1 MTPPSLAPAAPATSL
16 ELCSPVEELY
26 FGAAAARGART
37 LYLYADDPRAEP
49 QAIGYDEL
57 LRRARGA
64 AASLQVKPGQP
75 FLVLAT
81 SELESISAI
90 LGGMLLGALPVPCA
104 PPAGL
109 GGLSGWRTRL
119 AETAEA
125 LGAQLLVVPKGL
137 ASLVEGQGDG
147 PPLPPVQLASEL
159 DRDGPGVP
167 GLERGLSHLQLT
179 SGSTAAP
186 KGVQILH
193 SNLEANLFHI
203 GWSSGVQAED
213 VVVSWLPL
221 FHDMGLVG
229 CLLFALYWN
238 LDLAL
243 LPPTAFLSRPIRWLE
258 AVDRHRGSLS
268 PAPAFAYP
276 YLARRLRDRDLSHLD
291 LSSWKVAYCGAE
303 PIHAAAVERFCEV
316 LAPAKFAP
324 GTMLPCYGLAEAT
337 LAVSF
342 NPVGRGLKKVALSR
356 SALTEHRIVKT
367 EDPQDASPVV
377 LLGPLLPEVQLELRD
392 SHGQPVGPDRV
403 GQVWLRGPTVTPGY
417 QDRAPL
423 AVAGE
428 TFPWLDTGD
437 LGAWVDGELVVLG
450 RSKDVIIA
458 FGKNHSPVE
467 FERAAESVSGV
478 RPGATA
484 AFAVPDSRAGTE
496 VPVLCC
502 EVRAE
507 ESDWSRGAIACL
519 VRETATGR
527 TGVRPHHV
535 ALLEPG
541 SIPRTTSGK
550 VRRAKTRD
558 LYLSGRFAGVPSGA
572 PS

>member
-1 MTPPSLAPAAPATSL
+1 MTPPVTAPPKPATL

-49 QAIGYDEL
+49 TAIGYDEL

-64 AASLQVKPGQP
+64 AATLKVLPGQP
-75 FLVLAT
+75 YLVLAT
-81 SELESISAI
+81 TELETISAI

-109 GGLSGWRTRL
+109 GGLSGWRQRL
-119 AETAEA
+119 QETAQA
-125 LGAQLLVVPKGL
+125 LDAKLLVVPQGL
-137 ASLVEGQGDG
+137 SSLVEGPSEGSG
-147 PPLPPVQLASEL
+147 LPPLQLASEL
-159 DRDGPGVP
+159 ASDGPGVA
-167 GLERGLSHLQLT
+167 GLELGLSHLQLT

-193 SNLEANLFHI
+193 TNLQANLFHI
-203 GWSSGVQAED
+203 GWSSAVEADD

-243 LPPTAFLSRPIRWLE
+243 MPPTAFLSRPLRWLE

-316 LAPAKFAP
+316 LAPARFDP

-342 NPVGRGLKKVALSR
+342 NPVGRGLKTVSLSR
-356 SALTEHRIVKT
+356 SALTEHRVERS
-367 EDPQDASPVV
+367 EDPQDATPVV

-392 SHGQPVGPDRV
+392 SEGAIVGPDQV

-417 QDRAPL
+417 QDRPPL
-423 AVAGE
+423 GQGE
-428 TFPWLDTGD
+428 AFPWLDTGD
-437 LGAWVDGELVVLG
+437 LGAWVEGELVVLG
-450 RSKDVIIA
+450 RSKDIIIA

-478 RPGATA
+478 RPGASA
-484 AFAVPDSRAGTE
+484 AFAIPDQKAGTE

-519 VRETATGR
+519 VRDTATGR

-550 VRRAKTRD
+550 VRRGKTRD
-558 LYLSGRFAGVPSGA
+558 LYLAGSLSGVRS
-572 PS
+572 

>member
-1 MTPPSLAPAAPATSL
+1 MTPPSMAPAEPATRV

-49 QAIGYDEL
+49 QAIRYDEL

-64 AASLQVKPGQP
+64 AASLQVEAGQP

-109 GGLSGWRTRL
+109 GGLSGWRARL

-125 LGAQLLVVPKGL
+125 LGAQLLVVPQGL
-137 ASLVEGQGDG
+137 ASLVEGEGEGQ
-147 PPLPPVQLASEL
+147 PLPPVQLASDLASE
-159 DRDGPGVP
+159 GPGVP

-203 GWSSGVQAED
+203 GWSSGVEAED

-342 NPVGRGLKKVALSR
+342 NPLGRGLEKVSLSR

-367 EDPQDASPVV
+367 TDPQDSTSVV

-392 SHGQPVGPDRV
+392 SHGQPVGPDQV

-417 QDRAPL
+417 QDRPPL
-423 AVAGE
+423 AAEGE
-428 TFPWLDTGD
+428 SFPWLDTGD
-437 LGAWVDGELVVLG
+437 LGGWVDGELVVLG

-484 AFAVPDSRAGTE
+484 AFAVPNSRAGTE

-558 LYLSGRFAGVPSGA
+558 LYLSGRLAGSTSGA